1 MEKRLEVC
9 KTAIP
14 SELGCGVGEPVRP
27 SYRKH
32 GASAH
37 GVFCSSSSEV
47 TQTTRLNT
55 ERRKMADGGR
65 HFSERSVEPY
75 LEEPRFAFQTVN
87 RCHSSRLGVYFA
99 PVKM

>member
-32 GASAH
+32 GASSH
-37 GVFCSSSSEV
+37 GVFCSSSSEF

-55 ERRKMADGGR
+55 ERRKMADEGR
-65 HFSERSVEPY
+65 HFLERSVEPS
-75 LEEPRFAFQTVN
+75 LLLPRTK
-87 RCHSSRLGVYFA
+87 H
-99 PVKM
+99 